1 MSDTHLA
8 GTAASRISPRVQR
21 AAKNRPSIFDR
32 LDPKTMLALLL
43 ILGLVYRLFLLRY
56 RFAVAFDEVNYVK
69 LGVSGHLKGL
79 SAVLHTYW
87 SPLLPTLIAFFCGPI
102 RDFELAARLV
112 SVLAGTLLV
121 IPVYF
126 LGKYVYDKNV
136 GLLAAVFV
144 ALFPPLAFQSTQI
157 LTEPV
162 YMLLATTAIFFG
174 MRMLKIYSTG
184 FALLAGIAAGL
195 AYLAHPQGVGF
206 FIMLAFWIMFGSL
219 TGLFLINRLRIL
231 WMVLPLTLGFLLVAA
246 PYLWYLK
253 RATGTW
259 TFSAKA
265 SANLQMEARETPEG
279 DPFRSLN
286 AENTSVP
293 IDQIFHEGNFLKATN
308 DGQTPVRQ
316 VRLGP
321 FLKKYAENVSNVL
334 QSAIPEVLTTIPLLL
349 LGVGLVG
356 SPWQPQQG
364 KLVLY
369 LLSFVGFFWL
379 GVIPAFH
386 ITARYLTPL
395 LPICALWVAR
405 GAQQIYQWLSVYM
418 PLFKLSKRMDV
429 LSSNTAFV
437 LIAAAFLMLT
447 FVPELGRVV
456 SRHSD
461 SRDVWADPVEQK
473 LAGRWLKEN
482 VSGPKIIMSR
492 NHAVDVYAG
501 NFDIT
506 ESVTIPKSSLER
518 VLAYAKHQHVN
529 YLVIN
534 ERYKKSYPELSFLL
548 ETTDPISGLN
558 LIYDRKDS
566 SGLITRIFKIQ

>member
-1 MSDTHLA
+1 MSDPQAA
-8 GTAASRISPRVQR
+8 GAAASRISARVQR
-21 AAKNRPSIFDR
+21 AAKNRLSVFER
-32 LDPKTMLALLL
+32 LQPKTVLALLL
-43 ILGLVYRLFLLRY
+43 IFGFVFRLFLLRY
-56 RFAVAFDEVNYVK
+56 RFAIAFDEVNYIK

-87 SPLLPTLIAFFCGPI
+87 SPLLPTLIAFFCGLF
-102 RDFELAARLV
+102 RDYEFAARLV
-112 SVLAGTLLV
+112 SVLAGTLLA

-126 LGKYVYDKNV
+126 LGKLVYDKNA
-136 GLLAAVFV
+136 GLLAAAFV
-144 ALFPPLAFQSTQI
+144 TLFPPLAFQSTQI

-162 YMLLATTAIFFG
+162 YMLLAATAIFFG
-174 MRMLKIYSTG
+174 LRMLKMYSTG
-184 FALLAGIAAGL
+184 FAMLAGIAAGL

-206 FIMLAFWIMFGSL
+206 FILLTFWIIFGSL
-219 TGLFLINRLRIL
+219 TRLFLINRLRIL
-231 WMVLPLTLGFLLVAA
+231 WMLLPLAFGFLLVAA

-293 IDQIFHEGNFLKATN
+293 IDQIFHEGNFLNAT
-308 DGQTPVRQ
+308 DGGQTPVRQ
-316 VRLGP
+316 VRLAP

-349 LGVGLVG
+349 LGVGLLG

-395 LPICALWVAR
+395 LPICALWVGR

-418 PLFKLSKRMDV
+418 PLFKFSKRINV

-437 LIAAAFLMLT
+437 LMAAAFLLLT
-447 FVPELGRVV
+447 FAPELGRVV

-473 LAGRWLKEN
+473 IAGRWLKEN

-501 NFDIT
+501 NFDIK
-506 ESVTIPKSSLER
+506 ESVTIPKGSFER
-518 VLAYAKHQHVN
+518 VLAYAKHKRVN
-529 YLVIN
+529 YLLIN
-534 ERYKKSYPELSFLL
+534 ERYTKFYPELSFLL
-548 ETTDPISGLN
+548 ETTDATSGLN
-558 LIYDRKDS
+558 LIYDKKDP
-566 SGLITRIFKIQ
+566 SGLITRIFKVQ